1 MGGDVSINPQINE
14 TLYRKFCKHERRAYW
29 RGIPFP
35 EQRRKREAAPILAT
49 QPAEA
54 QIPKPDGSD
63 AHRTCDAQ
71 RTTSPLAAE
80 ALFTRTDRAHAATKQ
95 SATATAGEWRS
106 ACALSARTSRAVAA
120 VRE

>member
-1 MGGDVSINPQINE
+1 VSINPQINE
-14 TLYRKFCKHERRAYW
+14 TLYRKFCKHERCAYW

-35 EQRRKREAAPILAT
+35 EQRRKREAAPTLAT

-71 RTTSPLAAE
+71 RTTSPSPPPCPLYPN
-80 ALFTRTDRAHAATKQ
+80 
-95 SATATAGEWRS
+95 RS
-106 ACALSARTSRAVAA
+106 SPRRNKTVRNRHCRRMAKCLRIICADLPSRGG
-120 VRE
+120 RS